1 MLMNVHYLK
10 IECRI
15 NVSAEDI
22 SFWEENQVSPTL
34 SIDSMRDILHIFVN
48 GQLIGIWSLSLSLSV
63 LFQVCG
69 YGYGYDPDQALLMI
83 LFFLLN
89 SNPILT

>member
-63 LFQVCG
+63 SCFKFVG
-69 YGYGYDPDQALLMI
+69 MGMGMI
-83 LFFLLN
+83 LIKHYL
-89 SNPILT
+89 

>member
-1 MLMNVHYLK
+1 MNVHYLK

-48 GQLIGIWSLSLSLSV
+48 GQLIGIWSLSLSLSLCV